1 MGGTRLRKSRQ
12 LDHLLPSLST
22 FEADPPPS
30 SFLRWK
36 QQDIHQKR
44 AERQVRISKLKTEI
58 ALNGTLRPR
67 IISLL
72 TALSDLPPIQALSTF
87 SNLVQQ
93 LRTSPSPDK
102 PNTGAPNQPTYD
114 IMLLHLLEQVT
125 KEATEV
131 KGPKIEGG
139 DEEKMVARLEERL
152 RHHNGLLDA
161 RTKECEVEL
170 EKEEKESKAKITS
183 EGIHDGFDSG
193 VSRLVLR
200 FFLLLRADFRLC
212 SDTSVR
218 QPSYS

>member
-1 MGGTRLRKSRQ
+1 
-12 LDHLLPSLST
+12 
-22 FEADPPPS
+22 
-30 SFLRWK
+30 
-36 QQDIHQKR
+36 
-44 AERQVRISKLKTEI
+44 
-58 ALNGTLRPR
+58 
-67 IISLL
+67 
-72 TALSDLPPIQALSTF
+72 
-87 SNLVQQ
+87 
-93 LRTSPSPDK
+93 
-102 PNTGAPNQPTYD
+102 
-114 IMLLHLLEQVT
+114 MLLHLLEQVT

-200 FFLLLRADFRLC
+200 FFA
-212 SDTSVR
+212 SS
-218 QPSYS
+218 S